1 MTVRNIVILLGPPG
15 AGKGTQ
21 ARAVMDQLDLPQIA
35 TGDML
40 RDAVA
45 RQTRLGIEA
54 KKIMDA
60 GELVG
65 DDIVSGIV
73 VERTAAPDCA
83 RGFILDGYPRNLEQA
98 NMFQSKIGDD
108 DHLTVI
114 EIAVET
120 DLLVRRITSR
130 TTCAQCNAVYNTE
143 VRAPQTEGVCD
154 RCGGEL
160 VHRSDDREEVILER
174 LRTYRAQTEP
184 LVVFYKN
191 KNVYSQVNGMREI
204 GQVTKDILSFINGV
218 AGIA

>member
-21 ARAVMDQLDLPQIA
+21 ARAMMDDLNLPQIA

-60 GELVG
+60 GDLVG

-73 VERTAAPDCA
+73 VERTAATDCA

-98 NMFQSKIGDD
+98 NMFQNTLGDD
-108 DHLTVI
+108 DHVTVI
-114 EIAVET
+114 EISVET
-120 DLLVRRITSR
+120 DFLVSRITSR
-130 TTCAQCNAVYNTE
+130 TTCGQCSAVYNSQ
-143 VRAPQTEGVCD
+143 VRAPRVEGVCD

-160 VHRSDDREEVILER
+160 IHRSDDREEVILER
-174 LRTYRAQTEP
+174 LHTYRAQTEP
-184 LVVFYKN
+184 LVDFYKN
-191 KNVYSQVNGMREI
+191 KNVYRQVDGMSEI
-204 GQVTKDILSFINGV
+204 DQVTKDILSVINGV